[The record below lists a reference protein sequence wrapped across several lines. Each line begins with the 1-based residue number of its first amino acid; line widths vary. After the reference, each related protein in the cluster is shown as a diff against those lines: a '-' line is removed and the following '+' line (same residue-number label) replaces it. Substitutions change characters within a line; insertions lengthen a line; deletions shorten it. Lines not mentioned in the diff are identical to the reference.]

1 MRQKVILTSLS
12 PQLFLYQEKPPFYVG
27 GLYYESMTR
36 MSSRQ
41 THLLKGENLLL
52 IIIVIL
58 NSLRFHHLGSLDRN
72 ILRSA
77 HLQSFLSRNLD
88 LFLLRFQLMDG
99 ESQF

>member
-1 MRQKVILTSLS
+1 MILTSLS

-58 NSLRFHHLGSLDRN
+58 NSLRFHHLGSLEIFCEVITCN
-72 ILRSA
+72 
-77 HLQSFLSRNLD
+77 
-88 LFLLRFQLMDG
+88 RFFQEVLIN
-99 ESQF
+99 FF

>member
-1 MRQKVILTSLS
+1 MILTSLS

-52 IIIVIL
+52 IIEL
-58 NSLRFHHLGSLDRN
+58 THSNECG
-72 ILRSA
+72 
-77 HLQSFLSRNLD
+77 
-88 LFLLRFQLMDG
+88 LFLI
-99 ESQF
+99 